1 MIPDEELQDLLATAV
16 SLTQEAA
23 ELLKKMQ
30 GSQHLVEQKD
40 KGDFSTS
47 ADIAAETLIIK
58 GIQAKYPS
66 HSILSEEKG
75 RSDDSSDYL
84 WIIDPLDG
92 TKEYARGSSDFNVLI
107 ALEYKRELIVGA
119 YYRNINNVLYKA
131 TSHQGSFRNDK
142 CLEVSKKTDL
152 STSMV
157 GFRLPRGS
165 NGPQVVHERVTMLEK
180 MINICYRVRCPSDDA
195 HSLGMVAEGLLD
207 AHILY
212 EGVCHW
218 YDIAPSLLLVKE
230 AGGMVTDFNGDP
242 VKSEDFS
249 KGIVASNG
257 LIHKSLLEILTS

>member
-1 MIPDEELQDLLATAV
+1 MPSNEELEDLLSSAV
-16 SLTQEAA
+16 SLTREAA

-47 ADIAAETLIIK
+47 ADIAAENLIIK
-58 GIQAKYPS
+58 GIQDKYPL

-75 RSDDSSDYL
+75 RSKDTSDYL

-92 TKEYARGSSDFNVLI
+92 TKEYARGSTDFNVLL
-107 ALEYKRELIVGA
+107 AVEYKRELIVGS
-119 YYRNINNVLYKA
+119 YYRNINSVLYKA
-131 TSHQGSFRNDK
+131 SLHQGSFRDDMR
-142 CLEVSKKTDL
+142 LEVSNKSDL
-152 STSMV
+152 STAMV

-165 NGPQVVHERVTMLEK
+165 NGSHIVHERMVILEK
-180 MINICYRVRCPSDDA
+180 MINTFYRVRCPSDDA

-207 AHILY
+207 AHIIY

-218 YDIAPSLLLVKE
+218 YDVAPSLLLVSE
-230 AGGMVTDFNGDP
+230 AGGMVTDMNGDP

-257 LIHKSLLEILTS
+257 VIHKNLLEILNS